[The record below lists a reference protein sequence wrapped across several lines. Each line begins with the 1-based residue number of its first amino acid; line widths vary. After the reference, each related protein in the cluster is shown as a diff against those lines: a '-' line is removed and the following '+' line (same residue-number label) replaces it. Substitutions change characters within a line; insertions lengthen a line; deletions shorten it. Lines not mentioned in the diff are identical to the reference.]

1 MPRISE
7 FFGIVILMYW
17 KDTKRHSMPHIHV
30 RYAGEEAV
38 FTLNGELIAGSLG
51 PRAQRLVREWVK
63 ERKAH
68 LEYAWSQAVIGK
80 EVPWIAPI
88 K

>member
-7 FFGIVILMYW
+7 FFGIAILMYW
-17 KDTKRHSMPHIHV
+17 KDTQQHQMPHFHV
-30 RYAGEEAV
+30 RYSGEEAA
-38 FTLNGELIAGSLG
+38 FSLQGELIAGNLA
-51 PRAQRLVREWVK
+51 PRAQRLVREWAS
-63 ERKAH
+63 ERKKE

-80 EVPWIAPI
+80 EIPWIAPI